1 MRAFTGISWLG
12 GSSLTP
18 VSGLNQTAQAL
29 LSVPLADM
37 AMIICYLWIWAGFAM
52 VLIGA
57 GLASL
62 NREVLEAAR
71 IDGAK
76 EWQVFRRVTV
86 PMLSPVLA
94 VVFVTMIINVL
105 KVFDIVL
112 NMASGSSVNATPTLA
127 VEIYNDGFTGGV
139 HSGVSSA
146 IAVILF
152 LLVTARDDLEPQ
164 ADQGGVMANI
174 VETTDLTPRRR
185 GLARRLGT
193 RGPANIVLG
202 LIAIVWLVPTVSL
215 LVISLR
221 PEADF
226 GVSGWW
232 KALLHPLS
240 LTFSNYHVLFAQGF
254 VAGGLLDSLI
264 TSLEITI
271 PATLLVTFLA
281 CFAGHS
287 LVFGRWRGRDI
298 VFLVVVGLMV
308 VPVQVALIPVVQF
321 YRELGDLFGLNPYG
335 TIPGVVIFH
344 VAFGLPFGIFLMR
357 NFMSGIPKD
366 LLEAARMEGAGEW
379 KVFYRIV
386 LPLALPALASLAIFQ
401 FIWVWN
407 DLLVALVFLGGNLHT
422 PLTVFL
428 YDQNHELQANYWIIS
443 TGAIVSVVVP
453 LIVFFSFQRYF
464 VRGVLA
470 GAVK

>member
-1 MRAFTGISWLG
+1 
-12 GSSLTP
+12 
-18 VSGLNQTAQAL
+18 
-29 LSVPLADM
+29 
-37 AMIICYLWIWAGFAM
+37 
-52 VLIGA
+52 
-57 GLASL
+57 
-62 NREVLEAAR
+62 
-71 IDGAK
+71 
-76 EWQVFRRVTV
+76 
-86 PMLSPVLA
+86 
-94 VVFVTMIINVL
+94 
-105 KVFDIVL
+105 
-112 NMASGSSVNATPTLA
+112 
-127 VEIYNDGFTGGV
+127 
-139 HSGVSSA
+139 
-146 IAVILF
+146 
-152 LLVTARDDLEPQ
+152 
-164 ADQGGVMANI
+164 MANI

-185 GLARRLGT
+185 GLWRRLPT

-202 LIAIVWLVPTVSL
+202 IIAIVWLVPTVSL

-232 KALLHPLS
+232 KALLHPAS
-240 LTFSNYHVLFAQGF
+240 LTFSNYRVLFDQGF
-254 VAGGLLDSLI
+254 AAGGLLDSLM

-287 LVFGRWRGRDI
+287 LVFGKWRGRDV

-308 VPVQVALIPVVQF
+308 VPVQVALIPVVEL
-321 YRELGDLFGLNPYG
+321 YRDMGNLFGLNPYG

-379 KVFYRIV
+379 RVFYRIV

>member
-1 MRAFTGISWLG
+1 
-12 GSSLTP
+12 
-18 VSGLNQTAQAL
+18 
-29 LSVPLADM
+29 
-37 AMIICYLWIWAGFAM
+37 
-52 VLIGA
+52 
-57 GLASL
+57 
-62 NREVLEAAR
+62 
-71 IDGAK
+71 
-76 EWQVFRRVTV
+76 
-86 PMLSPVLA
+86 
-94 VVFVTMIINVL
+94 
-105 KVFDIVL
+105 
-112 NMASGSSVNATPTLA
+112 
-127 VEIYNDGFTGGV
+127 
-139 HSGVSSA
+139 
-146 IAVILF
+146 
-152 LLVTARDDLEPQ
+152 
-164 ADQGGVMANI
+164 MANI
-174 VETTDLTPRRR
+174 VEPVDLTPRRR
-185 GLARRLGT
+185 GLFRRLGT

-202 LIAIVWLVPTVSL
+202 LIAIVWLVPTISL

-232 KALLHPLS
+232 KALLRPAT

-254 VAGGLLDSLI
+254 VAGGLLDSLM

-271 PATLLVTFLA
+271 PATLLVTFIA

-287 LVFGRWRGRDI
+287 LVFGKWRGRDI

-321 YRELGDLFGLNPYG
+321 YRELGNLFGLNPYG

-443 TGAIVSVVVP
+443 TGAIVSVIVP